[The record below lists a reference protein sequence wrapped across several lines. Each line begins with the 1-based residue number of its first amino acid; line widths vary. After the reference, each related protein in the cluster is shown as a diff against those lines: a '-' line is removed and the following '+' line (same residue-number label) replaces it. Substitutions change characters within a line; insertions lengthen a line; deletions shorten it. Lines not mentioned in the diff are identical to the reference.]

1 MAGSITLTECYV
13 LVDDEFPPSHK
24 GIRFTKDLSN
34 VDVMDVLTFVSSTYG
49 SARVM
54 KATQF
59 AKLPMVPV
67 VWDGS
72 VPKRKRDMCTTRTML
87 NVLALSTKPEAAVIF
102 QKITRLT
109 SITVTREQVDPEFGQ
124 ESADVVVEN
133 LEASNTKQFT
143 ATTDAVV
150 PYMPL
155 NIVSGMYAHH
165 LSAFGDQDK
174 TKEFMR
180 ETITTAIQLDQCRIQ
195 AVYDEN
201 AHKKRMHEMQN
212 EDAVDENAH
221 KKRLREA
228 REIQEKIKFF
238 KSIGD
243 ELRAEQLMARYADL

>member
-1 MAGSITLTECYV
+1 MAGSITLTESHV

-24 GIRFTKDLSN
+24 GVRFTKDLSN

-54 KATQF
+54 KTTHF
-59 AKLPMVPV
+59 AKLPMMPV
-67 VWDGS
+67 VWDS
-72 VPKRKRDMCTTRTML
+72 AVPRRKRDTCTTRTML
-87 NVLALSTKPEAAVIF
+87 NVLALSTKPEAAVIS

-109 SITVTREQVDPEFGQ
+109 AITVTREQANPESGQ
-124 ESADVVVEN
+124 KSADLVVEN
-133 LEASNTKQFT
+133 LDTSNTKQFT
-143 ATTDAVV
+143 ATTDTVV
-150 PYMPL
+150 PYLPL

-165 LSAFGDQDK
+165 LSAFGDQAK

-180 ETITTAIQLDQCRIQ
+180 ETITTAIQLDQYRMQ
-195 AVYDEN
+195 AVYDEQ
-201 AHKKRMHEMQN
+201 AHKKRMHEMQD

-228 REIQEKIKFF
+228 KEMQEKIKFL

-243 ELRAEQLMARYADL
+243 ERRAEQLMARYAGL